1 MLFLIWKKIVF
12 FFNKKYTLQMQGFF
26 YSYFYLF

>member
-12 FFNKKYTLQMQGFF
+12 FFNKNHSLHQQGFF
-26 YSYFYLF
+26 YYLCG